1 MDCPVHKV
9 PFGAPLNRGYTGDP
23 PSRSVTFANT
33 ERHAEQRGSSHRPER
48 ISDCEDPPR
57 SPVSLL
63 GCGLVISSVTPY
75 SDWLRAFDPTCP
87 LVIAGPGPVGAL
99 A

>member
-1 MDCPVHKV
+1 
-9 PFGAPLNRGYTGDP
+9 
-23 PSRSVTFANT
+23 SREPARQDLSTLRASRNVLVDS
-33 ERHAEQRGSSHRPER
+33 Q
-48 ISDCEDPPR
+48 SDCEDPPR
-57 SPVSLL
+57 SPVTLL